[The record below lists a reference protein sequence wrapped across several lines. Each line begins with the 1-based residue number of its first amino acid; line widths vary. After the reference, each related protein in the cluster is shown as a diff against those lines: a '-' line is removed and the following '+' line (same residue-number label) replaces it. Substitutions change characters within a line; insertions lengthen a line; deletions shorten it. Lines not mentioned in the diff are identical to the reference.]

1 MSHKFIPEDTPITLG
16 TRYAPGW
23 ADSFPFTLTMEDR
36 RRHMYVVG
44 QTGTGKSTLL
54 KDIIKQ
60 DIWAGRG
67 VGYIDPHGQDA
78 EEILRSIPSWR
89 ADDVVYFNAA
99 DFAYPMAWNLLSGDQ
114 VAPAERDRIASIIV
128 SGFQGIFGNSWG
140 PNLEY
145 VLLGCLHTLLAR
157 EGTSILGVPRL
168 ITEQD
173 YRAHVLKHVHD
184 PGLGMFWKNFAKQEA
199 EHKDATTSVINKV
212 GRLFLS
218 PTMRNIFGQPV
229 NKIHPRKIMD
239 EKKIFIVNLAKGA
252 IGDDAARIIG
262 ALLIAQFFSAS
273 LTRRDIPEG
282 ERVDFS
288 LVVDEFPSFSTTVIA
303 NILSESRKYRL
314 NVILANQFLGQLD
327 EKTEQAI
334 FGNPGAIVTFRVGEE
349 DAALLA
355 KHFGGD
361 YVPRHF
367 SNLDNFNVCVKQL
380 AGGIAQDPF
389 VGQTH
394 IFHAPEYLDDKKIQ
408 RTTADGREWIHEHR
422 RLDTAPAVVVLAA
435 EITASEGRQHV
446 AANHRRKRPGADCA
460 YGRWWP
466 CAAVPRPKV
475 GCGGHRR
482 PRGCIVRRSGSPR
495 RKLD

>member
-1 MSHKFIPEDTPITLG
+1 MSHKLNPEDTPVTLG
-16 TRYAPGW
+16 TRYAPSW
-23 ADSFPFTLTMEDR
+23 AELYPFTLAMEDR
-36 RRHMYVVG
+36 RRHMYLVG

-99 DFAYPMAWNLLSGDQ
+99 DFAYPMAWNLLSSDRLD
-114 VAPAERDRIASIIV
+114 PADRDRVASIIV

-157 EGTSILGVPRL
+157 ERTSILGVPRL
-168 ITEQD
+168 ITERD
-173 YRAHVLKHVHD
+173 YRAHVLQVVHD
-184 PGLGMFWKNFAKQEA
+184 PGVRMFWKNFAKQEA

-229 NKIHPRKIMD
+229 NKIHPRQIMD

-273 LTRRDIPEG
+273 LTRRDIPEA
-282 ERVDFS
+282 ERADFS
-288 LVVDEFPSFSTTVIA
+288 LVIDEFPSFSTTVIA
-303 NILSESRKYRL
+303 NILSEARKYRM
-314 NVILANQFLGQLD
+314 NVVLANQFLGQLD
-327 EKTEQAI
+327 ETTEQAI
-334 FGNPGAIVTFRVGEE
+334 FGNPGAVVSFRVGEQ

-355 KHFGGD
+355 KHYGGD
-361 YVPRHF
+361 YKPQHF
-367 SNLDNFNVCVKQL
+367 SNLDNFTVCVKHL

-389 VGQTH
+389 IGFTH
-394 IFHAPEYLDDKKIQ
+394 IFEPPALLGDTKVRYLDPESIVRQ
-408 RTTADGREWIHEHR
+408 SR
-422 RLDTAPAVVVLAA
+422 RQYA
-435 EITASEGRQHV
+435 ERRDVV
-446 AANHRRKRPGADCA
+446 AAKIERWMTKPLATSVDGTRRKRSVDDEL
-460 YGRWWP
+460 RRH
-466 CAAVPRPKV
+466 AAARPK
-475 GCGGHRR
+475 HSRR
-482 PRGCIVRRSGSPR
+482 AGPGSGFKRIGELLNRPERRAS
-495 RKLD
+495 

>member
-1 MSHKFIPEDTPITLG
+1 MVSKTWDFPRAVGVYLDMKHILAHENPIVLG
-16 TRYAPGW
+16 SRYAPNW
-23 ADSFPFTLTMEDR
+23 AELYPFTLTQEDR

-60 DIWAGRG
+60 DILAGRG

-78 EEILRSIPSWR
+78 EELLRFIPSWR

-99 DFAYPMAWNLLSGDQ
+99 DFSYPMAWNLLTSTNMD
-114 VAPAERDRIASIIV
+114 PDDRDRVASIIV

-157 EGTSILGVPRL
+157 EHSSILGVPRL
-168 ITEQD
+168 LTDRE
-173 YRAHVLKHVHD
+173 YRAHVLRYVTD
-184 PGLGMFWKNFAKQEA
+184 PGVRMFWKNLEKQEQ
-199 EHKDATTSVINKV
+199 EHKDSTSSVINKV

-218 PTMRNIFGQPV
+218 PTMRNIFGQPG
-229 NKIHPRKIMD
+229 NKIEPRKIMD
-239 EKKIFIVNLAKGA
+239 ERKIFIVNLAKGA

-273 LTRRDIPEG
+273 LTRRDIPEA

-314 NVILANQFLGQLD
+314 SVILANQFLGQID
-327 EKTEQAI
+327 ELTEQAI
-334 FGNPGAIVTFRVGEE
+334 FGNPGSVVSFRVGET

-355 KHFGGD
+355 KHFGD
-361 YVPRHF
+361 YQPEHF
-367 SNLDNFNVCVKQL
+367 AGLDNYTVCVKQQVN
-380 AGGIAQDPF
+380 GITQDPF
-389 VGQTH
+389 FGFTHQFQAPHLVGERKVRYLY
-394 IFHAPEYLDDKKIQ
+394 PEIIIRQ
-408 RTTADGREWIHEHR
+408 SR
-422 RLDTAPAVVVLAA
+422 RHYA
-435 EITASEGRQHV
+435 E
-446 AANHRRKRPGADCA
+446 RRDVIEAQL
-460 YGRWWP
+460 GRWIMKKLP
-466 CAAVPRPKV
+466 TAMGEKEK
-475 GCGGHRR
+475 RR
-482 PRGCIVRRSGSPR
+482 WQVRGAQKRR
-495 RKLD
+495 

>member
-1 MSHKFIPEDTPITLG
+1 MEYNNSQDEPVILG
-16 TRYAPGW
+16 SRNAPTWAERY
-23 ADSFPFTLTMEDR
+23 PFTLHMDDR

-60 DIWAGRG
+60 DILAGRG

-78 EEILRSIPSWR
+78 EELLRAVPSWR

-99 DFAYPMAWNLLSGDQ
+99 DFTHPMAWNLLSSDHID
-114 VAPAERDRIASIIV
+114 PAERDRVASIIV
-128 SGFQGIFGNSWG
+128 SGFQGIFGHSWG

-157 EGTSILGVPRL
+157 ERTSILGVPRL
-168 ITEQD
+168 ITDRD
-173 YRAHVLKHVHD
+173 YRAHVLRFVHD
-184 PGLGMFWKNFAKQEA
+184 PGVRMFWKNFEKQEA

-229 NKIHPRKIMD
+229 NKIHPRRIMD
-239 EKKIFIVNLAKGA
+239 ERKIFIVNLAKGA

-273 LTRRDIPEG
+273 LTRRNIPEG
-282 ERVDFS
+282 ERQDFS
-288 LVVDEFPSFSTTVIA
+288 LVVDEFPSFSTTVVA

-327 EKTEQAI
+327 ETTEKAI
-334 FGNPGAIVTFRVGEE
+334 FGNPGAVVAFRVGEQ

-361 YVPRHF
+361 YKPAHF
-367 SNLDNFNVCVKQL
+367 SNLDNYTVCVKQL
-380 AGGIAQDPF
+380 INGVTQDPF
-389 VGQTH
+389 IGHTD
-394 IFHAPEYLDDKKIQ
+394 IFEPPDYLGLSKVRYLDPDVLIRQSRRHYSEQQNVIEAKIERWLSKDLPTVARAGNVRTRAQTDDRRRRASAQPRRGAAPSAAGRFLSIGELLKK
-408 RTTADGREWIHEHR
+408 
-422 RLDTAPAVVVLAA
+422 PA
-435 EITASEGRQHV
+435 
-446 AANHRRKRPGADCA
+446 
-460 YGRWWP
+460 
-466 CAAVPRPKV
+466 
-475 GCGGHRR
+475 
-482 PRGCIVRRSGSPR
+482 RRS
-495 RKLD
+495 K

>member
-1 MSHKFIPEDTPITLG
+1 MEHLPTQHDPIILG
-16 TRYAPGW
+16 SRYAPSW
-23 ADSFPFTLTMEDR
+23 AELYPFTLSLDDR

-54 KDIIKQ
+54 KNIIKQ

-99 DFAYPMAWNLLSGDQ
+99 DFDYPMAWNLLTSDRID
-114 VAPAERDRIASIIV
+114 PADRDRVASVIV

-157 EGTSILGVPRL
+157 QRTSILGVPRL
-168 ITEQD
+168 ITERD
-173 YRAHVLKHVHD
+173 YRAHVLRHVHD
-184 PGLGMFWKNFAKQEA
+184 PGVRMFWRNFEKQEA
-199 EHKDATTSVINKV
+199 EHRDATTSVINKV

-218 PTMRNIFGQPV
+218 PTMRNIFGQPT
-229 NKIHPRKIMD
+229 NRIHPRQIMD
-239 EKKIFIVNLAKGA
+239 ERKIFIVNLAKGA

-273 LTRRDIPEG
+273 LTRRDIPEE
-282 ERVDFS
+282 ERADFS

-327 EKTEQAI
+327 EKTEDAI
-334 FGNPGAIVTFRVGEE
+334 FGNPGAVISFRVGEQ
-349 DAALLA
+349 DAAILS
-355 KHFGGD
+355 KHFGAT
-361 YVPRHF
+361 YKPQHF
-367 SNLDNFNVCVKQL
+367 SNLDNFAVCVKQL
-380 AGGIAQDPF
+380 IGGVAQDPF
-389 VGQTH
+389 YGQTH
-394 IFHAPEYLDDKKIQ
+394 LFQPPDRLDGKKVRYLDV
-408 RTTADGREWIHEHR
+408 ADIVRQSR
-422 RLDTAPAVVVLAA
+422 RHYA
-435 EITASEGRQHV
+435 ERRSMV
-446 AANHRRKRPGADCA
+446 AAKIERWMTKELPTIEKGKGRWGVIDAELRRRAANRPRKGKRPTEGTGFASIGDLL
-460 YGRWWP
+460 R
-466 CAAVPRPKV
+466 
-475 GCGGHRR
+475 
-482 PRGCIVRRSGSPR
+482 
-495 RKLD
+495 